1 MFKLKKFGIIDKEI
15 KWFKN
20 YLSNRRQSVRCHG
33 VQSEPINLDIGIPQ
47 GGVLGPDLFLI
58 FINDIAQ
65 SVSKGTCNIFA
76 DDVIIYCTDPSLKEI
91 EDNLQSC
98 INSINN
104 WYTENRLQINVSKT
118 NIMLISSRKSRSRGE
133 LKVKLDG
140 IELRQVNSVRYLGVE
155 VDCNLLWENH
165 VKLLCRSLSFK
176 VHALRRLSSILNKQ
190 LLNTLYKTTIQ
201 PCIDYGCSV

>member
-1 MFKLKKFGIIDKEI
+1 
-15 KWFKN
+15 
-20 YLSNRRQSVRCHG
+20 
-33 VQSEPINLDIGIPQ
+33 
-47 GGVLGPDLFLI
+47 
-58 FINDIAQ
+58 
-65 SVSKGTCNIFA
+65 
-76 DDVIIYCTDPSLKEI
+76 
-91 EDNLQSC
+91 
-98 INSINN
+98 
-104 WYTENRLQINVSKT
+104 
-118 NIMLISSRKSRSRGE
+118 MLISSRKSRNRGE